1 MNKPML
7 AIVAEDEELFRDAL
21 LKLLKDTWPDLTIA
35 AICEDGGSALEALE
49 AHQPDVAF
57 LDIRMPGL
65 TGLDVAAAA
74 IDASPATQI
83 VFVTAYDQYAIAA
96 FDRGAVDYLQ
106 KPVAKDRLLATIE
119 RIKSRAAKGIDAE
132 VLETLM
138 RELGGRGAKEPADP
152 LQWVTA
158 SVGRETRL
166 IQVEDILYC
175 QSDTKYTAIV
185 TPEVEALVR
194 TPLADLMKRLDPT
207 RFKQI
212 HRATVVNMKAVSGV
226 VRDESGRGTLKLK
239 GRPETLA
246 VSLTYMP
253 LFKNM

>member
-1 MNKPML
+1 MT
-7 AIVAEDEELFRDAL
+7 AVVAEDEDLFREAL
-21 LKLLKDTWPDLTIA
+21 LKLLKETWPDLTIA
-35 AICEDGGSALEALE
+35 AICEDGGSALEAIE

-74 IDASPATQI
+74 LDASPLTQI

-106 KPVAKDRLLATIE
+106 KPVAKDRLTATIE
-119 RIKSRAAKGIDAE
+119 RIKARAARSQGGLDPAL
-132 VLETLM
+132 LETLM
-138 RELGGRGAKEPADP
+138 RELGARGSREAEDP

-166 IQVEDILYC
+166 IQVEEILYC

-185 TPEVEALVR
+185 THDTEALVR
-194 TPLADLMKRLDPT
+194 TSLSDLMRRLNPAQ
-207 RFKQI
+207 FKQV
-212 HRATVVNMKAVSGV
+212 HRATVVNMKAVASV
-226 VRDESGRGTLKLK
+226 ARDESGRGTLKLK

>member
-1 MNKPML
+1 MNKPMT
-7 AIVAEDEELFRDAL
+7 AVVAEDEELFRNAL
-21 LKLLKDTWPDLTIA
+21 LKLLSETWPDLTIA
-35 AICEDGGSALEALE
+35 AICEDGGSALEAIE
-49 AHQPDVAF
+49 AHKPEVAF

-74 IDASPATQI
+74 IDASPGTQI

-96 FDRGAVDYLQ
+96 FDRGAIDYLQ

-119 RIKSRAAKGIDAE
+119 RIKSRAAQGLDPAM
-132 VLETLM
+132 LDMLM
-138 RELGGRGAKEPADP
+138 RELGSRGQKEVQDP

-194 TPLADLMKRLDPT
+194 TPLSELMRRLDPV

-212 HRATVVNMKAVSGV
+212 HRATVVNMKAVSSV
-226 VRDESGRGTLKLK
+226 ARDDSGRGTLKLK

>member
-1 MNKPML
+1 MSKPMT
-7 AIVAEDEELFRDAL
+7 AIVAEDEELFRNAL
-21 LKLLKDTWPDLTIA
+21 LKLLNECWPELTVL
-35 AICEDGGSALEALE
+35 AICEDGGSALEAIE
-49 AHQPDVAF
+49 AHKPDVAF

-74 IDASPATQI
+74 VDASTATQV

-96 FDRGAVDYLQ
+96 FDRGAIDYLQ
-106 KPVAKDRLLATIE
+106 KPVARDRLLATIE
-119 RIKSRAAKGIDAE
+119 RIKSRAAQGMDPAT
-132 VLETLM
+132 LEMLV
-138 RELGGRGAKEPADP
+138 RELGARGPKDAAEP

-194 TPLADLMKRLDPT
+194 TPLSDLMRRLDPA

-212 HRATVVNMKAVSGV
+212 HRATVVNMKAVSSV
-226 VRDESGRGTLKLK
+226 ARDESGRGTLKLK